1 VAREGAEVASGGGG
15 GGRGRRSAAKA
26 VSDRRRR
33 RAKVASGDR
42 GSVRRQGRR
51 LIAKEASGGGVGCRR
66 GEVADGCGG
75 DDAAATA
82 GWRSGGG

>member
-1 VAREGAEVASGGGG
+1 
-15 GGRGRRSAAKA
+15 
-26 VSDRRRR
+26 
-33 RAKVASGDR
+33 VASGDR

-75 DDAAATA
+75 DDAATTV
-82 GWRSGGG
+82 GWRSGGGGGGAVAEELTRGSQVAAADGG

>member
-1 VAREGAEVASGGGG
+1 VAY
-15 GGRGRRSAAKA
+15 
-26 VSDRRRR
+26 
-33 RAKVASGDR
+33 GDR

-82 GWRSGGG
+82 GWRSGGGGGGTVAEEPTRGSQVAAGRRPTGARG